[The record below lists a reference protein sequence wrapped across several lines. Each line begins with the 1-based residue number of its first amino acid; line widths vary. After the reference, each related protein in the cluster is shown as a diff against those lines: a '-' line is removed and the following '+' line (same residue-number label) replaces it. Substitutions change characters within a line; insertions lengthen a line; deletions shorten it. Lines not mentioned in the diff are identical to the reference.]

1 MKKNKLLHAIF
12 GLILVSV
19 PLFCATTII
28 KTARNDK
35 NESAGY
41 TKDTTELNRI
51 VDVINIIENRYVSK
65 EATPS
70 KEELYKGAVAGIIN
84 KLNNSS
90 PPAGGFAGCTRPNV
104 FSRFPRG
111 RRRAAPA
118 ARRSRRPCLALWA
131 G

>member
-1 MKKNKLLHAIF
+1 MKKNKLLRAIF

-51 VDVINIIENRYVSK
+51 VDVINIIENRFVGK
-65 EATPS
+65 EETPS
-70 KEELYKGAVAGIIN
+70 KEELYKGAVAGVIN
-84 KLNNSS
+84 KLNDPYSEYLS
-90 PPAGGFAGCTRPNV
+90 KEDLEHFAEDMDGEYV
-104 FSRFPRG
+104 G
-111 RRRAAPA
+111 V
-118 ARRSRRPCLALWA
+118 
-131 G
+131 

>member
-1 MKKNKLLHAIF
+1 MKKNKLLRAIF

-51 VDVINIIENRYVSK
+51 VDVINIIENRYVGK

-70 KEELYKGAVAGIIN
+70 KEELYKGAVAGVIN
-84 KLNNSS
+84 KLNDPYSEYLSKEDLAN
-90 PPAGGFAGCTRPNV
+90 
-104 FSRFPRG
+104 FSEEME
-111 RRRAAPA
+111 
-118 ARRSRRPCLALWA
+118 SM
-131 G
+131 